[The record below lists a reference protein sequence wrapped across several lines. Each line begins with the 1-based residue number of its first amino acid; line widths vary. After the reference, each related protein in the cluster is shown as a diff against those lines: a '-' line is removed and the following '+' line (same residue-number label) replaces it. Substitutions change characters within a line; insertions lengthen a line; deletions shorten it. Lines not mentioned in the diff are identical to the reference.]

1 MDDIKIIVWIVIGLI
16 YLFSRRKKA
25 AETPPPSRREEPEEE
40 PTQPRSAPKSFEELL
55 REIEGMKQPAPPP
68 QPERR
73 YQPVVDYD
81 ENIPEEE
88 QDLEEIKPSYRS
100 DDEIYKTYQKAK
112 EQAFERPSLE
122 ETVKLSDTIVRFKQF
137 KGYEKEA
144 SRTFLTDYLKELR
157 DPQGFKKAFVMS
169 EILKRKW

>member
-25 AETPPPSRREEPEEE
+25 AEAPPPSRREEPEEE
-40 PTQPRSAPKSFEELL
+40 PAQPRSAPKSFEELL

-68 QPERR
+68 PPVRR
-73 YQPVVDYD
+73 YEPVVDYD
-81 ENIPEEE
+81 EEIPNEE

-137 KGYEKEA
+137 KGYEKGTQRNLLGE
-144 SRTFLTDYLKELR
+144 YLKELR
-157 DPQGFKKAFVMS
+157 DPHGFKKAFVMS
-169 EILKRKW
+169 EILKRRF

>member
-1 MDDIKIIVWIVIGLI
+1 MDDIKIIVWIIIGLI

-25 AETPPPSRREEPEEE
+25 ETPPPVTRREEPEETRTE
-40 PTQPRSAPKSFEELL
+40 QRPAPKSFEELL

-68 QPERR
+68 RPQTR
-73 YQPVVDYD
+73 YEPVVDYD
-81 ENIPEEE
+81 EDIPDER

-100 DDEIYKTYQKAK
+100 DDEIYKTY
-112 EQAFERPSLE
+112 EQAKAQAFARPSLE

-137 KGYEKEA
+137 KGYEKET
-144 SRTFLTDYLKELR
+144 SRNLLGDYLKELR

>member
-1 MDDIKIIVWIVIGLI
+1 MDDIKIIVWIIIGLI

-25 AETPPPSRREEPEEE
+25 ETPPPVRRDEPEEE
-40 PTQPRSAPKSFEELL
+40 PSQPRPAPKSFEELL

-81 ENIPEEE
+81 EDIKDEE
-88 QDLEEIKPSYRS
+88 QDLEEIKPSYKS

-144 SRTFLTDYLKELR
+144 PRNLLSEYLKELR

-169 EILKRKW
+169 EILRRKF